1 MSKDKKTCR
10 IEIRI
15 TEKEKKRLDK
25 IIKKSGMTQS
35 DFLRDQIFGEKMDM
49 QFSMQRYA
57 RVLAEAAELVRY
69 LGIDYADICDLDE
82 DLNERMERVWKALE

>member
-15 TEKEKKRLDK
+15 TENEKKRLDK

-82 DLNERMERVWKALE
+82 DLDERMERVWKALE